1 MEGCDLMGLKD
12 NSEIEQIQRG
22 LEAFLE
28 KELKSDK
35 GAEGQEGEDFLEE
48 YQRIGGLLEEKKVG
62 KPYKKGGLQVI
73 GQGGERLSD
82 RTRPQRA
89 GQGAKCHLSVLH
101 LPYGH
106 HDFSDLSYFPKAAS
120 AFPVLPHTELS

>member
-48 YQRIGGLLEEKKVG
+48 YQRIGGLLEEKKV
-62 KPYKKGGLQVI
+62 
-73 GQGGERLSD
+73 S
-82 RTRPQRA
+82 
-89 GQGAKCHLSVLH
+89 HLIKRV
-101 LPYGH
+101 
-106 HDFSDLSYFPKAAS
+106 DFR
-120 AFPVLPHTELS
+120 